1 MTSMT
6 LPDEVLKTDALGRVR
21 VKTARREALLD
32 EFERGGTSAQAFAK
46 LVGINYQTFAS
57 WIQKR
62 RRARRQYPAVP
73 IKTLP
78 STATTA
84 DALRL
89 VEAVVDHDADRT
101 VAAAGSESLCVYL
114 PGGARVEVHDAQQAR
129 LAAELLRALS
139 LTQPC

>member
-1 MTSMT
+1 MT

-57 WIQKR
+57 WVQKR
-62 RRARRQYPAVP
+62 RRVRQQYPAAP
-73 IKTLP
+73 AAKAL
-78 STATTA
+78 SSMTA

-89 VEAVVDHDADRT
+89 GEAVVDSGEDRT
-101 VAAAGSESLCVYL
+101 VAAAGSGSLWVHL
-114 PGGARVEVHDAQQAR
+114 PGGVRLEVRDGRQAG
-129 LAAELLRALS
+129 LAAELLQAL
-139 LTQPC
+139 TITAQPC